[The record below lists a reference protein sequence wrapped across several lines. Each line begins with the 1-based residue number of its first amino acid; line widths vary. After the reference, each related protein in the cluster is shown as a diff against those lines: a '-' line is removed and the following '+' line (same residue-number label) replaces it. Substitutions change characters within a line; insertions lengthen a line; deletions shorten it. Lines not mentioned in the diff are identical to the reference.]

1 MSVARDEL
9 SCQEFVELVTDYL
22 EDALP
27 AELRDRVEAHLQVC
41 DGCTLYLGQIRV
53 TVRALKLSA
62 ATTIDRQFRE
72 RMLHNFRNPPHG

>member
-1 MSVARDEL
+1 MSVARAEL

-62 ATTIDRQFRE
+62 APTIDPQFRE
-72 RMLHNFRNPPHG
+72 RMLQNFRTRPHG